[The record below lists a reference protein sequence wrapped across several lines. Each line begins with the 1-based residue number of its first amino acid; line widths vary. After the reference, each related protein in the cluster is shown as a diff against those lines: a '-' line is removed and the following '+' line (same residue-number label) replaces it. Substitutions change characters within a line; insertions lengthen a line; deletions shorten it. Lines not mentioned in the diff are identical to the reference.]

1 VSEPGDLRAGTIS
14 EFWRA
19 FVIGVVRRIFGPA
32 LRLRVTGTENVPAEG
47 PLIVVANHLSNADPP
62 ILIVAFPRPLFFMG
76 KAELFRN
83 PVLGWIVRKFGGFP
97 VERGTADRAAL
108 RHALK
113 VLDEGIAIGIFPE
126 GGRSKTGALRAGLPG
141 VGLLAL
147 QSGAPILPV
156 GLTGTEVYPVNG
168 DWPLRRPPNTPHGV
182 GVRFGKPFAVPKQV
196 DGKRVTA
203 DEATRLIMT
212 RVAEL
217 LPEPYRGVYS
227 SSGSTTMSSSS
238 PTTVRSASR

>member
-1 VSEPGDLRAGTIS
+1 MNDPGDLRAGTIS
-14 EFWRA
+14 DFWRA
-19 FVIGVVRRIFGPA
+19 VVVGLVRRIVRPA
-32 LRLRVTGTENVPAEG
+32 LPLRVYGTENVPPEG

-108 RHALK
+108 RHALN
-113 VLDEGIAIGIFPE
+113 VLNQDIALGIFPE
-126 GGRSKTGALRAGLPG
+126 GGRSKTGAMRPGLPG

-147 QSGAPILPV
+147 QSGAPVLPV
-156 GLTGTEVYPVNG
+156 GLIGTEVYPVNG
-168 DWPLRRPPNTPHGV
+168 DWPLGRPPGIPRGV
-182 GVRFGKPFAVPKQV
+182 GVRFGEPFVVPKQV

-203 DEATRLIMT
+203 DEATQLIMT

-217 LPEPYRGVYS
+217 LPQPYRGVYS
-227 SSGSTTMSSSS
+227 SSSSSS
-238 PTTVRSASR
+238 SSEDTVRSASR

>member
-1 VSEPGDLRAGTIS
+1 MTRSQDLREGTIT

-19 FVIGVVRRIFGPA
+19 VVIGLVRRVVGPA
-32 LRLRVTGTENVPAEG
+32 LPLRVSGAENVPADG

-83 PVLGWIVRKFGGFP
+83 PILAWIVRKFGGFP

-108 RHALK
+108 RHSLA
-113 VLDEGIAIGIFPE
+113 VLSQGIALGIFPE
-126 GGRSKTGALRAGLPG
+126 GGRSKTGALRPGLPG

-147 QSGAPILPV
+147 QSGAPVLPV
-156 GLTGTEVYPVNG
+156 GLTGTEVFPVNG
-168 DWPLRRPPNTPHGV
+168 DRPLRRPPGMPRGV
-182 GVRFGKPFAVPKQV
+182 GVRFGEPFVVPKQV

-217 LPEPYRGVYS
+217 LPEPYHGVYS
-227 SSGSTTMSSSS
+227 SSGTWSSSAE
-238 PTTVRSASR
+238 TVRSASR

>member
-1 VSEPGDLRAGTIS
+1 MTDPDDLRTGTIS
-14 EFWRA
+14 DFWRA
-19 FVIGVVRRIFGPA
+19 VVTGVARRIVGPA
-32 LRLRVTGTENVPAEG
+32 LPLRVSGTENVPPDG
-47 PLIVVANHLSNADPP
+47 PLIVVSNHLSNADPP
-62 ILIVAFPRPLFFMG
+62 ILIIACPRPLFFMG

-83 PVLGWIVRKFGGFP
+83 PALAWLVRKFGGFP

-108 RHALK
+108 RHALR
-113 VLDEGIAIGIFPE
+113 VLNQGIALGIFPE
-126 GGRSKTGALRAGLPG
+126 GGRSKTGAMRPGLSG

-147 QSGAPILPV
+147 QSGAPVLPV

-168 DWPLRRPPNTPHGV
+168 DWPLRRPPGRPRGV
-182 GVRFGKPFAVPKQV
+182 GVSFGEPFQVPKYV

-203 DEATRLIMT
+203 DEATKLIMT

-227 SSGSTTMSSSS
+227 SSVPASSSDE
-238 PTTVRSASR
+238 PMRSASR

>member
-1 VSEPGDLRAGTIS
+1 MNKPGDLREGTIS

-19 FVIGVVRRIFGPA
+19 VVIGVVRRVVGSA
-32 LRLRVTGTENVPAEG
+32 LPLRVHGVENVPPDG
-47 PLIVVANHLSNADPP
+47 PLIVVSNHLSNADPP

-83 PVLGWIVRKFGGFP
+83 PILGWLVRKFGGFP

-108 RHALK
+108 RHALN
-113 VLDEGIAIGIFPE
+113 VLNQDIALGIFPE
-126 GGRSKTGALRAGLPG
+126 GGRSKTGALRPGLSG

-147 QSGAPILPV
+147 QSGAPVLPV
-156 GLTGTEVYPVNG
+156 GLIGTEVYPVNG
-168 DWPLRRPPNTPHGV
+168 DWPLRRPPGIPRGV
-182 GVRFGKPFAVPKQV
+182 AVRFGKPFAVPKQV

-227 SSGSTTMSSSS
+227 SSGSTSSSVE
-238 PTTVRSASR
+238 TARSASR

>member
-1 VSEPGDLRAGTIS
+1 VSDPGDLREGTIS
-14 EFWRA
+14 AFWRA
-19 FVIGVVRRIFGPA
+19 VVIGIVRGIIGPA
-32 LRLRVTGTENVPAEG
+32 LPLRVTGAENVPLDG
-47 PLIVVANHLSNADPP
+47 PLIVVSNHLSNADPP

-113 VLDEGIAIGIFPE
+113 VLNQGIALGIFPE
-126 GGRSKTGALRAGLPG
+126 GGRSKTGALRPGLAG

-147 QSGAPILPV
+147 QSGAPVLPV

-168 DWPLRRPPNTPHGV
+168 DWPLRRPPGRPRGV
-182 GVRFGKPFAVPKQV
+182 GVRFGEPFTVPKQV

-227 SSGSTTMSSSS
+227 SLDSTSSSD
-238 PTTVRSASR
+238 TTVRSASR

>member
-1 VSEPGDLRAGTIS
+1 MNVSENLHEGTIS
-14 EFWRA
+14 GFWRA
-19 FVIGVVRRIFGPA
+19 VVVGTVRRVITPA
-32 LRLRVTGTENVPAEG
+32 LPLRITGAENVPQDG
-47 PLIVVANHLSNADPP
+47 PLIVVSNHLSNVDPP

-76 KAELFRN
+76 KSELFRN
-83 PVLGWIVRKFGGFP
+83 PVLAWVVRKFGGFP

-108 RHALK
+108 RHALS
-113 VLDEGIAIGIFPE
+113 VLSQDIALGIFPE
-126 GGRSKTGALRAGLPG
+126 GGRSKTGALRPGLPG

-147 QSGAPILPV
+147 QSGAPVLPV
-156 GLTGTEVYPVNG
+156 ALTGTEVYPVNG
-168 DWPLRRPPNTPHGV
+168 DWPLGRPPGVPRGV
-182 GVRFGKPFAVPKQV
+182 GVRFGKPFTVPKHV

-227 SSGSTTMSSSS
+227 SSGTMSSSGD
-238 PTTVRSASR
+238 TVRSASR

>member
-1 VSEPGDLRAGTIS
+1 MTDSGDLQAGTIS
-14 EFWRA
+14 AFWRA
-19 FVIGVVRRIFGPA
+19 VVIGVVRRIFGPA
-32 LRLRVTGTENVPAEG
+32 LLLRVTGAENVPADG
-47 PLIVVANHLSNADPP
+47 PLIVVSNHLSNADPP

-83 PVLGWIVRKFGGFP
+83 PGLAWLVRKFGGFP

-113 VLDEGIAIGIFPE
+113 VLNQGIALGIFPE
-126 GGRSKTGALRAGLPG
+126 GGRSKTGALRPGLSG

-147 QSGAPILPV
+147 QSGAPVLPV

-168 DWPLRRPPNTPHGV
+168 DWPLRRPPGMPSGV
-182 GVRFGKPFAVPKQV
+182 GVRIGEPFTVPKQV

-217 LPEPYRGVYS
+217 LPEPYRGVYASSTSTS
-227 SSGSTTMSSSS
+227 SSAD
-238 PTTVRSASR
+238 TVRSIELA

>member
-1 VSEPGDLRAGTIS
+1 MSDAGDLNEATIS
-14 EFWRA
+14 EFWRKI
-19 FVIGVVRRIFGPA
+19 VIGIVGRIAGPA
-32 LRLRVTGTENVPAEG
+32 LRLRISGAENVPMHG
-47 PLIVVANHLSNADPP
+47 PLLVVANHLSNADPP

-83 PVLGWIVRKFGGFP
+83 PVLAWLVRKFGGFP

-113 VLDEGIAIGIFPE
+113 VMEQGIALGIFPE
-126 GGRSKTGALRAGLPG
+126 GGRSKTGALRPGLPG

-147 QSGAPILPV
+147 QSGAPVLPV

-168 DWPLRRPPNTPHGV
+168 DWPLRRPAGTAA
-182 GVRFGKPFAVPKQV
+182 GVRVHFGKPFTVPKQV

-203 DEATRLIMT
+203 DEATRLIMM

-227 SSGSTTMSSSS
+227 SSASMSSSS
-238 PTTVRSASR
+238 TSDPSRSASR

>member
-1 VSEPGDLRAGTIS
+1 MSDHEDVREGTIS

-19 FVIGVVRRIFGPA
+19 VVIGIVRGIIGPA
-32 LRLRVTGTENVPAEG
+32 MPLRVTGTENVPLDG
-47 PLIVVANHLSNADPP
+47 PLIVVSNHLSNADPP

-83 PVLGWIVRKFGGFP
+83 PILGWIVRKFGGFP

-113 VLDEGIAIGIFPE
+113 VLNQGIAIGIFPE
-126 GGRSKTGALRAGLPG
+126 GGRSKTGALRPGLAG

-147 QSGAPILPV
+147 QSGAPVLPV

-168 DWPLRRPPNTPHGV
+168 DWPLRRPPGRPRGV
-182 GVRFGKPFAVPKQV
+182 DVQFGEPFTVPKQV
-196 DGKRVTA
+196 DGIRVTA
-203 DEATRLIMT
+203 DEATRLVMT

-227 SSGSTTMSSSS
+227 SSGSTSSSE
-238 PTTVRSASR
+238 TTVRSASR

>member
-1 VSEPGDLRAGTIS
+1 MSDPEDVRNGTIS

-19 FVIGVVRRIFGPA
+19 VVIGIVRGIIGPA
-32 LRLRVTGTENVPAEG
+32 LPLRVTGTENVPQDG
-47 PLIVVANHLSNADPP
+47 PLIVVSNHLSNADPP

-83 PVLGWIVRKFGGFP
+83 PVLAWVVRKFGGFP
-97 VERGTADRAAL
+97 VERGTADRASL

-113 VLDEGIAIGIFPE
+113 VLNEGIALGIFPE
-126 GGRSKTGALRAGLPG
+126 GGRSKTGALRPGLAG

-168 DWPLRRPPNTPHGV
+168 DWPLRRPPGRPRGV
-182 GVRFGKPFAVPKQV
+182 GVRFGEPFTVPKQV

-227 SSGSTTMSSSS
+227 ASDSTSSSD
-238 PTTVRSASR
+238 TTVRSASR

>member
-1 VSEPGDLRAGTIS
+1 MSDHEDVREGTIS

-19 FVIGVVRRIFGPA
+19 VVIGIVRGIIGPA
-32 LRLRVTGTENVPAEG
+32 MPLRVTGTENVPPDG
-47 PLIVVANHLSNADPP
+47 PLIVVSNHLSNADPP

-83 PVLGWIVRKFGGFP
+83 PILGWIVRKFGGFP

-113 VLDEGIAIGIFPE
+113 VLNQGIAIGIFPE
-126 GGRSKTGALRAGLPG
+126 GGRSKTGALRPGLAG

-147 QSGAPILPV
+147 QSGAPVLPV

-168 DWPLRRPPNTPHGV
+168 DWPLRRPPGRPRGV
-182 GVRFGKPFAVPKQV
+182 DVQFGEPFTVPKQV
-196 DGKRVTA
+196 DGIRVTA
-203 DEATRLIMT
+203 DEATRLVMT

-227 SSGSTTMSSSS
+227 SSGSTSSSE
-238 PTTVRSASR
+238 TTVRSASR

>member
-1 VSEPGDLRAGTIS
+1 VN
-14 EFWRA
+14 
-19 FVIGVVRRIFGPA
+19 GVQ
-32 LRLRVTGTENVPAEG
+32 NVPTDG

-83 PVLGWIVRKFGGFP
+83 PILAWIVRKFGGFP

-108 RHALK
+108 RHAMA
-113 VLDEGIAIGIFPE
+113 VLNQGIALGIFPE
-126 GGRSKTGALRAGLPG
+126 GGRSKTGALRPGLPG

-147 QSGAPILPV
+147 QSGAPVLPV
-156 GLTGTEVYPVNG
+156 GLTGTEVFPVNG
-168 DWPLRRPPNTPHGV
+168 DWPLRRPAGIPRGV
-182 GVRFGKPFAVPKQV
+182 GVRFGEPFVVPRQV

-217 LPEPYRGVYS
+217 LPEPYRGIYS
-227 SSGSTTMSSSS
+227 SSGSSSSAD
-238 PTTVRSASR
+238 TVRSASR

>member
-1 VSEPGDLRAGTIS
+1 MNEPGDLRAGTIT

-19 FVIGVVRRIFGPA
+19 VVIGIVGGVLGPA
-32 LRLRVTGTENVPAEG
+32 LPLRVTGTENVPADG
-47 PLIVVANHLSNADPP
+47 PLIVVSNHLSNADPP
-62 ILIVAFPRPLFFMG
+62 ILIVSFPRPLFFMG

-83 PVLGWIVRKFGGFP
+83 PILGWIVRKFGGFP

-113 VLDEGIAIGIFPE
+113 VLNHGIALGIFPE
-126 GGRSKTGALRAGLPG
+126 GGRSKSGALRPGLSG

-147 QSGAPILPV
+147 QSGAPVLPV
-156 GLTGTEVYPVNG
+156 GLTGTEVFPVNG
-168 DWPLRRPPNTPHGV
+168 DWPLRRPQGFPRGV
-182 GVRFGKPFAVPKQV
+182 DVRFGEPFTVPKQV

-212 RVAEL
+212 HVSEL

-227 SSGSTTMSSSS
+227 TSETTSSSA
-238 PTTVRSASR
+238 TTVRSANR

>member
-1 VSEPGDLRAGTIS
+1 MTESGDLRAGTIS
-14 EFWRA
+14 EFWRT
-19 FVIGVVRRIFGPA
+19 IVVGLGRHILGP
-32 LRLRVTGTENVPAEG
+32 LLPLRVYGVENVPGEG

-62 ILIVAFPRPLFFMG
+62 ILIVSFPRSLFFMG
-76 KAELFRN
+76 KVELFRI
-83 PVLGWIVRKFGGFP
+83 PVVGWIIRKFGGFP

-113 VLDEGIAIGIFPE
+113 VLNQGIPLGIFPE
-126 GGRSKTGALRAGLPG
+126 GGRSKTGALRRGMSG

-147 QSGAPILPV
+147 QSGAPVLPV

-168 DWPLRRPPNTPHGV
+168 DWPLRRPPGIPRGV
-182 GVRFGKPFAVPKQV
+182 TVTFGKPFVVPKQV

-203 DEATRLIMT
+203 DEATQLIMT

-227 SSGSTTMSSSS
+227 SSSSSTSSSS
-238 PTTVRSASR
+238 TETARSASR

>member
-1 VSEPGDLRAGTIS
+1 MSDPGNVQAGTIS

-19 FVIGVVRRIFGPA
+19 VVIGVVGRILGFA
-32 LRLRVTGTENVPAEG
+32 LPLHITGAENVPPSG

-76 KAELFRN
+76 KSELFRN
-83 PVLGWIVRKFGGFP
+83 PILGWIVRKFGGFP

-113 VLDEGIAIGIFPE
+113 VLNEGIALGIFPE
-126 GGRSKTGALRAGLPG
+126 GGRSKTGALRPGLPG

-147 QSGAPILPV
+147 QSGSPVLPV

-168 DWPLRRPPNTPHGV
+168 DWPLRRPQGIHRGV
-182 GVRFGKPFAVPKQV
+182 GVRFGEPFTVPKQV

-217 LPEPYRGVYS
+217 LPEPYHGVYS
-227 SSGSTTMSSSS
+227 TSGTTSSSS
-238 PTTVRSASR
+238 RTVRSASR

>member
-1 VSEPGDLRAGTIS
+1 VNDPGDLRAGTIS
-14 EFWRA
+14 DFWRR
-19 FVIGVVRRIFGPA
+19 VVVGVVRRIAGPA
-32 LRLRVTGTENVPAEG
+32 LPLRVTGTEHVPLDG
-47 PLIVVANHLSNADPP
+47 PLIVVSNHLSNADPP

-83 PVLGWIVRKFGGFP
+83 PILAWVVRKFGGFP
-97 VERGTADRAAL
+97 VERGSADRAAL

-113 VLDEGIAIGIFPE
+113 VLDQEIALGIFPE
-126 GGRSKTGALRAGLPG
+126 GGRSKTGAMRPGLPG

-156 GLTGTEVYPVNG
+156 ALTGTEVYPVNG
-168 DWPLRRPPNTPHGV
+168 DWPLRRPPGIPRGV
-182 GVRFGKPFAVPKQV
+182 GVRFGEPFTVPRQV

-227 SSGSTTMSSSS
+227 SSESTSSSDA
-238 PTTVRSASR
+238 TVRSASR

>member
-1 VSEPGDLRAGTIS
+1 MNESGDLREGTIT

-19 FVIGVVRRIFGPA
+19 VVIGIVRGIIGPA
-32 LRLRVTGTENVPAEG
+32 MPLRVAGTENVPLDG
-47 PLIVVANHLSNADPP
+47 PLIVVSNHLSNADPP
-62 ILIVAFPRPLFFMG
+62 ILIVAFPRPLYFMG

-83 PVLGWIVRKFGGFP
+83 PILGWIVRKFGGFP

-113 VLDEGIAIGIFPE
+113 VLNQGIALGIFPE
-126 GGRSKTGALRAGLPG
+126 GGRSKTGALRPGLSG

-168 DWPLRRPPNTPHGV
+168 DWPLRRPSGRPRGV
-182 GVRFGKPFAVPKQV
+182 DVRFGKPFAIPKQV
-196 DGKRVTA
+196 DGKRVSA

-227 SSGSTTMSSSS
+227 STDSISSS
-238 PTTVRSASR
+238 PAVRSASR

>member
-1 VSEPGDLRAGTIS
+1 MNDVEDLRAGTIS

-19 FVIGVVRRIFGPA
+19 AVIGVVRRIFGPA
-32 LRLRVTGTENVPAEG
+32 LPLRVIGAEHVPADG
-47 PLIVVANHLSNADPP
+47 PLIVVSNHLSNADPP

-113 VLDEGIAIGIFPE
+113 VLSQGIALGIFPE
-126 GGRSKTGALRAGLPG
+126 GGRSKTGALRPGLPG

-147 QSGAPILPV
+147 QSGAPVLPV

-168 DWPLRRPPNTPHGV
+168 DWPLGRPPGIPRGV
-182 GVRFGKPFAVPKQV
+182 GVRFGKPFTVPKQV

-203 DEATRLIMT
+203 DEATRLIMM

-227 SSGSTTMSSSS
+227 SGESISGSSSE
-238 PTTVRSASR
+238 TTVRSASR

>member
-1 VSEPGDLRAGTIS
+1 MTDPGDLQAGTIS
-14 EFWRA
+14 VFWRA
-19 FVIGVVRRIFGPA
+19 VVIGLVRRIVGPA
-32 LRLRVTGTENVPAEG
+32 LPLRVTGTENVPLDG
-47 PLIVVANHLSNADPP
+47 PLIVVSNHLSNADPP

-83 PVLGWIVRKFGGFP
+83 PVLAWLVRKFGGFP

-108 RHALK
+108 RHALQ
-113 VLDEGIAIGIFPE
+113 VLNQRIALGIFPE
-126 GGRSKTGALRAGLPG
+126 GGRSKTGTLRPGLSG

-147 QSGAPILPV
+147 QSGAPVLPV
-156 GLTGTEVYPVNG
+156 GMTGTEVYPVNG
-168 DWPLRRPPNTPHGV
+168 DWPLRRPPGRPRGV
-182 GVRFGKPFAVPKQV
+182 DVRFGEPFTVPTHV

-217 LPEPYRGVYS
+217 LPEPYRGVYVSSESAS
-227 SSGSTTMSSSS
+227 SSAE
-238 PTTVRSASR
+238 TVRSASR

>member
-1 VSEPGDLRAGTIS
+1 MSDPDDLQAGTIS
-14 EFWRA
+14 TFWRA
-19 FVIGVVRRIFGPA
+19 VVIGVVRGIIGPA
-32 LRLRVTGTENVPAEG
+32 LPLRVTGTENVPPDG
-47 PLIVVANHLSNADPP
+47 PLIVVSNHLSNADPP

-76 KAELFRN
+76 KAELFRH
-83 PVLGWIVRKFGGFP
+83 PILAWIVRKFGGFP
-97 VERGTADRAAL
+97 VERGSADRAAL

-113 VLDEGIAIGIFPE
+113 VVSQGIAIGIFPE
-126 GGRSKTGALRAGLPG
+126 GGRSRTGALRPGLPG

-156 GLTGTEVYPVNG
+156 ALTGTEVYPVNG
-168 DWPLRRPPNTPHGV
+168 DWPLRRPPGRPRGV
-182 GVRFGKPFAVPKQV
+182 GVRFGEPFTVPKQV

-227 SSGSTTMSSSS
+227 SSESGSSSA
-238 PTTVRSASR
+238 TTVRSASR

>member
-1 VSEPGDLRAGTIS
+1 MSEPGNLRAGTIT
-14 EFWRA
+14 EFWRRIVLGFA
-19 FVIGVVRRIFGPA
+19 RRVLGPA
-32 LRLRVTGTENVPAEG
+32 LSLRVTGTEHVPHDG

-62 ILIVAFPRPLFFMG
+62 LMIVAFPRPLFFMG

-83 PVLGWIVRKFGGFP
+83 PILAWIVRKFGGFP

-113 VLDEGIAIGIFPE
+113 VLDQGIALGIFPE
-126 GGRSKTGALRAGLPG
+126 GGRSKTGALRPGLPG

-147 QSGAPILPV
+147 QSGAPVLPV
-156 GLTGTEVYPVNG
+156 GLTGTEVFPVNG
-168 DWPLRRPPNTPHGV
+168 DWPLRRPKGMPRGV
-182 GVRFGKPFAVPKQV
+182 GIHIGEPFVVPKQV

-227 SSGSTTMSSSS
+227 SSASTSSSS
-238 PTTVRSASR
+238 SGDPMRSASR

>member
-1 VSEPGDLRAGTIS
+1 VSETRDLREGTIS

-19 FVIGVVRRIFGPA
+19 VVIGIVRGIIGPA
-32 LRLRVTGTENVPAEG
+32 MPLRVAGTENVPADG
-47 PLIVVANHLSNADPP
+47 PLIVVSNHLSNADPP

-76 KAELFRN
+76 KIELFRN
-83 PVLGWIVRKFGGFP
+83 PILGWIVRKFGGFP

-113 VLDEGIAIGIFPE
+113 VLDQGIALGIFPE
-126 GGRSKTGALRAGLPG
+126 GGRSKTGALRPGLPG

-147 QSGAPILPV
+147 QSGAPVLPV

-168 DWPLRRPPNTPHGV
+168 DWPLRRPPGTRGGV
-182 GVRFGKPFAVPKQV
+182 GVRFGEPFNVPRQV

-203 DEATRLIMT
+203 EEATRLIMT

-217 LPEPYRGVYS
+217 LPEPYHGVYS
-227 SSGSTTMSSSS
+227 ASESISSSA
-238 PTTVRSASR
+238 TTVRSASR

>member
-1 VSEPGDLRAGTIS
+1 VSDPGDVREGTIS
-14 EFWRA
+14 SFWRA
-19 FVIGVVRRIFGPA
+19 VVIGIVRRIIGPA
-32 LRLRVTGTENVPAEG
+32 LPLRVSGTENVPADG
-47 PLIVVANHLSNADPP
+47 PLIVVSNHLSNADPP

-83 PVLGWIVRKFGGFP
+83 PILAWIVRKFGGFP

-108 RHALK
+108 RHALT
-113 VLDEGIAIGIFPE
+113 VLNEGIALGIFPE
-126 GGRSKTGALRAGLPG
+126 GGRSKTGGLRPGLAG

-147 QSGAPILPV
+147 QSGAPVLPV

-168 DWPLRRPPNTPHGV
+168 DWPLRRPSGRPRGV
-182 GVRFGKPFAVPKQV
+182 GVHFGDPFTVPKHV

-227 SSGSTTMSSSS
+227 SSDTVSSSDELA
-238 PTTVRSASR
+238 RSARR

>member
-1 VSEPGDLRAGTIS
+1 MSEPADLREGTIS

-19 FVIGVVRRIFGPA
+19 VVIGIVRRIIGPV
-32 LRLRVTGTENVPAEG
+32 LPLRVTGTENVPLNG
-47 PLIVVANHLSNADPP
+47 PLIVVSNHLSNADPP

-108 RHALK
+108 RHALS
-113 VLDEGIAIGIFPE
+113 VLNQGIALGIFPE
-126 GGRSKTGALRAGLPG
+126 GGRSKTGALRPGLAG

-147 QSGAPILPV
+147 QSGAPVLPV

-168 DWPLRRPPNTPHGV
+168 DWPLRRPPGRPRGV
-182 GVRFGKPFAVPKQV
+182 GVRFGELFTVPKQV

-227 SSGSTTMSSSS
+227 SSGATSSSDE
-238 PTTVRSASR
+238 TMRSASR

>member
-1 VSEPGDLRAGTIS
+1 MSDPGDVRAGTIS
-14 EFWRA
+14 DFWRA
-19 FVIGVVRRIFGPA
+19 VVIGLVRRVFGPA
-32 LRLRVTGTENVPAEG
+32 LSLRVTGTENVPLEG
-47 PLIVVANHLSNADPP
+47 PLIVVSNHLSNADPP

-83 PVLGWIVRKFGGFP
+83 PVLAWLVRKFGGFP

-108 RHALK
+108 RHALN
-113 VLDEGIAIGIFPE
+113 VLNQGIALGIFPE
-126 GGRSKTGALRAGLPG
+126 GGRSRTGALRPGLPG

-156 GLTGTEVYPVNG
+156 GLTGTEVFPVNG
-168 DWPLRRPPNTPHGV
+168 DWPLRRPPGQPRGV
-182 GVRFGKPFAVPKQV
+182 GVRFGVPFVVPERV
-196 DGKRVTA
+196 DGRRVTA

-217 LPEPYRGVYS
+217 LPEPYRGVYAS
-227 SSGSTTMSSSS
+227 SESSSS
-238 PTTVRSASR
+238 AEPARSASR

>member
-1 VSEPGDLRAGTIS
+1 VIDPEDLEAGTIS

-19 FVIGVVRRIFGPA
+19 VVIGVVRRIVGPA
-32 LRLRVTGTENVPAEG
+32 LPLRVTGTENVPAHG
-47 PLIVVANHLSNADPP
+47 PLIVVSNHLSNADPP
-62 ILIVAFPRPLFFMG
+62 ILIVTFPRPLFFMG

-83 PVLGWIVRKFGGFP
+83 PVLAWLVRKFGGFP

-113 VLDEGIAIGIFPE
+113 VLDQGIALGIFPE
-126 GGRSKTGALRAGLPG
+126 GGRSKTGALRPGLSG

-147 QSGAPILPV
+147 QSGAPVLPV

-168 DWPLRRPPNTPHGV
+168 DWPLKRPPDRPRGV
-182 GVRFGKPFAVPKQV
+182 GVRFGKPFTVPKQV
-196 DGKRVTA
+196 DGRRVSA

-227 SSGSTTMSSSS
+227 SSASPSSSTE
-238 PTTVRSASR
+238 PARSASR